1 MDRPEFTV
9 QDFDELAFLTLKRRP
24 QQFSFVREQVAR
36 MVVYTISDDI
46 GELGYFAITPG
57 TRTSPDV
64 YLEFFSYAASM
75 GTASSWF
82 AFHSMPES
90 FKAVDERDGS
100 FRTLCTCIFIDFIMR
115 HGLDVTG
122 RPTKIWEH
130 LQQEDAG
137 DILPIHLETGGKFGA
152 YRDLTAND
160 VQAIVD
166 RCRNFMCTGGKIP
179 DFYDQLNIAPDW
191 PRSFTLWT
199 LRGWLKDTRFAERD
213 PEN

>member
-1 MDRPEFTV
+1 
-9 QDFDELAFLTLKRRP
+9 
-24 QQFSFVREQVAR
+24 

-46 GELGYFAITPG
+46 GKLGYFAITPG

-64 YLEFFSYAASM
+64 FLEFFSYAASR
-75 GTASSWF
+75 GAASSWF
-82 AFHSMPES
+82 AFHSTPES

-130 LQQEDAG
+130 LQQENAG
-137 DILPIHLETGGKFGA
+137 DILPIRLEIGGKFGTH
-152 YRDLTAND
+152 RDLTAND

-166 RCRNFMCTGGKIP
+166 RCRYFMRAGGKVP
-179 DFYDQLNIAPDW
+179 DFYDQLAIVPDW
-191 PRSFTLWT
+191 PRCFELET